1 MSQLQFL
8 ARRWGSAI
16 PRRSVSSFF
25 RATMHDQRGF
35 TGAEKA
41 LLVCFGLAV
50 VSGVGFLISE
60 GGQKAAGDAKTTL
73 TTQSGGTN
81 IRLAGTIQAVP
92 ATAGSKAGPMM
103 AANNLVRFS
112 GDFQKPSPGVDFMP
126 TGSIPGPKFA
136 PAPAPAA
143 APAPAFAAPPQNAA
157 NSSPAGF
164 AEASSRC

>member
-1 MSQLQFL
+1 
-8 ARRWGSAI
+8 
-16 PRRSVSSFF
+16 
-25 RATMHDQRGF
+25 
-35 TGAEKA
+35 
-41 LLVCFGLAV
+41 
-50 VSGVGFLISE
+50 
-60 GGQKAAGDAKTTL
+60 
-73 TTQSGGTN
+73 
-81 IRLAGTIQAVP
+81 
-92 ATAGSKAGPMM
+92 MM

-164 AEASSRC
+164 AEAKQQMLNQPVVVEAAPVSGLAVTITPDSGAQDHAQPVGGQGDRLRPADESGHGRGGHQPPRRERPCSWHRRPTRASA

>member
-73 TTQSGGTN
+73 TTQSRRHQHPPGRDHPG
-81 IRLAGTIQAVP
+81 RLRHCRLERP
-92 ATAGSKAGPMM
+92 A
-103 AANNLVRFS
+103 R
-112 GDFQKPSPGVDFMP
+112 
-126 TGSIPGPKFA
+126 
-136 PAPAPAA
+136 
-143 APAPAFAAPPQNAA
+143 
-157 NSSPAGF
+157 
-164 AEASSRC
+164 